1 MYSHHH
7 GAACDKRCTPLHLKP
22 ELYSIFKELNRFHFQ
37 VTSPADS
44 PVDGALTGYIQ

>member
-22 ELYSIFKELNRFHFQ
+22 ELYSFFKELKHVYFQ
-37 VTSPADS
+37 ITSLADS
-44 PVDGALTGYIQ
+44 PINSAFASYI

>member
-7 GAACDKRCTPLHLKP
+7 GVACDKRCTPLHLKP
-22 ELYSIFKELNRFHFQ
+22 ELYSFFKELKHVHFQ

-44 PVDGALTGYIQ
+44 PINSA

>member
-22 ELYSIFKELNRFHFQ
+22 ELYSLFKELNRFHFQ
-37 VTSPADS
+37 VNSLADS
-44 PVDGALTGYIQ
+44 PVTVP